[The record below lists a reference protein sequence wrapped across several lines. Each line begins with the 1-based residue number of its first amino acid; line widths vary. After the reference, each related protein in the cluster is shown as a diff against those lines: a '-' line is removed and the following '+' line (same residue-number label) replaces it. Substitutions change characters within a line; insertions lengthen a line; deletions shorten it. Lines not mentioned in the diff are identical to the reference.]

1 MAVAFMNPAFCGSP
15 DQRLLFILVCV
26 PRVVHKSASTNFLRG
41 LYMIK
46 PTSRKTM
53 ASNTKNMEVCDRH
66 ARHRLGTY
74 KCTLYTNLPLEGK
87 AGSFNAT

>member
-26 PRVVHKSASTNFLRG
+26 PRVLQKSASTNLLRG
-41 LYMIK
+41 LY
-46 PTSRKTM
+46 
-53 ASNTKNMEVCDRH
+53 
-66 ARHRLGTY
+66 RLQGKQWSVIQRTGKYVTVTLDTNIGTY
-74 KCTLYTNLPLEGK
+74 ECTLYTNLPLEGK